1 MDSDLITR
9 SKIWF
14 DDGSVVIQ
22 AEKTQFRV
30 HRSMLSRHS
39 SVFRDMFSVPQPP
52 GEQELVIEGCSVVHV
67 SESSQDWEDLLTL
80 MYDNLRVYQSADPM
94 PIRLIAVMLRLGKK
108 NLCDWDLI
116 SDQPFSK
123 IEQSGE
129 LALLDI
135 IILGREAG
143 LQSILPLAYYL
154 FFSNLNVMDPME
166 QVYATYET
174 EYGTTATVPQDV
186 QKILVLGREKLLRG
200 TMCNTYGW
208 LADDKCIPD
217 ASCKRPMLCAAARLK
232 LLIEVC
238 IPIPDINHALARWDG
253 VQHATDLCVTCAKE
267 AERRYR
273 IGRDLFWSEL
283 PSCFGLPRWED
294 LTDSP
299 T

>member
-108 NLCDWDLI
+108 YDMGHFLKEAVARLHYEFPRNLCDWDLI

-154 FFSNLNVMDPME
+154 FFSNLNVMDPM
-166 QVYATYET
+166 
-174 EYGTTATVPQDV
+174 VPHD
-186 QKILVLGREKLLRG
+186 LVLDRLHTYSLITG
-200 TMCNTYGW
+200 TSICN
-208 LADDKCIPD
+208 
-217 ASCKRPMLCAAARLK
+217 
-232 LLIEVC
+232 V
-238 IPIPDINHALARWDG
+238 
-253 VQHATDLCVTCAKE
+253 
-267 AERRYR
+267 
-273 IGRDLFWSEL
+273 
-283 PSCFGLPRWED
+283 
-294 LTDSP
+294 
-299 T
+299 